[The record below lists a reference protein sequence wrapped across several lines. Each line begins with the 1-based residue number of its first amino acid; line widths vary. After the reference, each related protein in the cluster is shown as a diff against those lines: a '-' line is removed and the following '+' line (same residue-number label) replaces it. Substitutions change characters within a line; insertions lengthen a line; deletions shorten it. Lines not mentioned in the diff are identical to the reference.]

1 MFKLQRL
8 ELTGFKSFAD
18 YTEIVFTDSG
28 ITAIVGPNGC
38 GKCVSGDTL
47 ITLADGSEVK
57 IRDLVESALEKSFVR
72 EKYTDGLA
80 AIENP
85 DNIEILSMNPATL
98 KLEPRRVSAFIKR
111 ETTAKLLRIKTKSG
125 REIEATP
132 YHPLFTIDGGR
143 VRALRADEIKEKIK
157 IAVPRLLPT
166 QRKDVL
172 FSKENY
178 LGLFETDDKIYI
190 PFDENLKNWTDDFQK
205 RSGNFTDWSKISG
218 VPLSAIKGLR
228 DKQAINISHLNK
240 LSNFRSEEVPF
251 DSRIASNK
259 GKDINVPKSFT
270 PELAKFLGLLIA
282 EGRNTNDNS
291 VWFVNSDRAVNRE
304 YGRLAKKLFGVGM
317 LRKQYKENA
326 TDNIIF
332 SKPLTLVL
340 EKLFDFKIN
349 SNSFEKQIP
358 PQILLTEDSIKWA
371 FLSGLF
377 EGDAYIC
384 ARPQKSNGKNLN
396 YIEYITASETLARQV
411 VSLLLQLGINAYL
424 RPKEKYASNTENK
437 IKRNYYA
444 VLIYGSKNLKTT
456 ADNLNFS
463 GKKKIQIEKLRNLK
477 VSDNPNNDLI
487 PGATDLVREAVKLA
501 KVKVKPNRKEFPK
514 IAAYTGKVCEASR
527 NGLNE
532 VIEQIQF
539 LSDDAKPAENVLEQ
553 INILANSDIYW
564 DEVVSVEEIEPTDEW
579 VYDLSID
586 ETHNFV
592 AGNIIVHNSNVSDA
606 FSWVL
611 GEQKAKSLRGEEMK
625 DVIFQGTGKRSASG
639 MAEVILHLVRDE
651 TEFDIEESEL
661 EDIDE
666 SLSAIDEN
674 AVEIEEVSEEEG
686 EAETNELSTQHSAL
700 GTNDNGFHSE
710 EVVEVEK
717 AQAAQVG
724 SVQTVQ
730 VKKVKRHWRPRSV
743 ALDFMPGEA
752 VSVGRRLYLSGE
764 SEYILNG
771 KSCRLRDIQDL
782 FAGTGLSGA
791 HYALIE
797 QGRIGQIL
805 SAKPADR
812 RGLIEEAAGISKFRT
827 RQRAAEA
834 RLESAKTNL
843 GRITDIVSEIEKRA
857 NSLRRQAAKTRRYKI
872 LREELRVL
880 LKNVYAAEGKH
891 LSNALDEIETKLD
904 EATKLERKLFAEV
917 SEKEDE
923 FRRATAEA
931 RALEENLSDIRARHA
946 ENLLE
951 RDRASREQRYQE
963 EQIQNIKQ
971 RSAVLQGEIEATKER
986 VKEIKSEIERLSKE
1000 EKSERDSAGKAG
1012 IALSDAEKKYQAK
1025 LADVNETDAELET
1038 VRGELL
1044 QHTAAVERFAEI
1056 ERQLENTVERLQERA
1071 EGLRREGVRAEE
1083 TYNEHKK
1090 ESEDLEKSLSGER
1103 KKIEKFHAEKQTILQ
1118 SISEARTNLQSAET
1132 NSKLVREEFSAKKH
1146 RLETLREL
1154 DEKRAVFAPSV
1165 QKLFAEQKRIGVK
1178 FNGTLADHF
1187 TVEEKAE
1194 KAVENLFGA
1203 YLQAV
1208 IVETEKDALKTIEF
1222 LNQNKFGRV
1231 AILVFNAKAQS
1242 GKDAKVNKKGKESVM
1257 NLLGVS
1263 SDLANMLA
1271 EIFPREMSAEFVEN
1285 FKKSKIKPNENFVSS
1300 DGDLNFGGKL
1310 FVGGKAHTNE
1320 KNFSLLAFKREL
1332 RELDSAVQKFSKEIE
1347 RAEKESE
1354 KARKV
1359 LAEKEEKLVDL
1370 QSLIVKVERELH
1382 AQEVQ
1387 AKSLAQ
1393 EIERA
1398 MRHSKVVADENAQ
1411 IEKEIAD
1418 ITAKKKS
1425 AAENAKNAEKARKAA
1440 DEKMAKINSKL
1451 AEARRK
1457 LEDENIILNE
1467 KRTLAATSEERRRS
1481 AAGALRRV
1489 ENERAELESRLTR
1502 FEQEIKENDQKLK
1515 SLGEL
1520 SADLKTRIAS
1530 AADEQIQEQ
1539 TELKEATESLK
1550 AAREKSDKESNEL
1563 AELNKRTAEARN
1575 ERAALEIRQTETITR
1590 LQNLN
1595 ENCSRDLNLS
1605 FVELVENLEIPEDFE
1620 LESSLSEA
1628 QSLRDKLENFG
1639 AINMLALEELAEVE
1653 ERFNFLTAQRQDIID
1668 GIFAAEA
1675 ALKEIKRRSR
1685 EKFREAFKAI
1695 NENFTEFFIELFGGG
1710 RGEMTLLEAD
1720 DVLEAGIEI
1729 VAQPPGKRLQNILL
1743 LSGGEKAM
1751 TAIAL
1756 VLAIFKYR
1764 PAPFCLLDEVDAP
1777 LDDANVGRFVNKI
1790 ADMSERTQ
1798 FIVITHNKRT
1808 MEAARAL
1815 YGVTMQEAGVSK
1827 VVSVKF
1833 E

>member
-18 YTEIVFTDSG
+18 YTEVVFTDNG
-28 ITAIVGPNGC
+28 ITAVVGPNGC
-38 GKCVSGDTL
+38 GKCVSGNTL
-47 ITLADGSEVK
+47 ITLADGSEIE
-57 IRDLVESALEKSFVR
+57 IRKLVESALEKSFVR
-72 EKYTDGLA
+72 EKYTDGFA

-125 REIEATP
+125 HEIEATP
-132 YHPLFTIDGGR
+132 YHPLFTLDGGQI
-143 VRALRADEIKEKIK
+143 RALRADEIGEKIK
-157 IAVPRLLPT
+157 IAVPRNLPT
-166 QRKDVL
+166 RRKEVL
-172 FSKENY
+172 FSTENY
-178 LGLFETDDKIYI
+178 LGLFETTENIYV
-190 PFDENLKNWTDDFQK
+190 PFAENLKQWTTAFQK
-205 RSGNFTDWSKISG
+205 QSGKFTGWSEISG
-218 VPLSAIKGLR
+218 VSTNALKGLR
-228 DKQAINISHLNK
+228 DKQAINISSLNK
-240 LSNFRSEEVPF
+240 LSNHNDESVPF
-251 DSRIASNK
+251 NNRIASHK
-259 GKDINVPKSFT
+259 GKSINLPKEFT

-282 EGRNTNDNS
+282 EGKNTKDNS
-291 VWFVNSDRAVNRE
+291 VWFVNSDEAVNRE
-304 YGRLAKKLFGVGM
+304 YKNLAKKLFGVGM
-317 LRKQYKENA
+317 LRKKYKENA
-326 TDNIIF
+326 TDSIIF
-332 SKPLTLVL
+332 SKPLTILL
-340 EKLFDFKIN
+340 EKLFGFKSG

-358 PQILLTEDSIKWA
+358 PQILTAYDEVKWA

-377 EGDAYIC
+377 EGDAYVC
-384 ARPQKSNGKNLN
+384 ARPQKSNGKFLT
-396 YIEYITASETLARQV
+396 YIEYVTASETLARQTI
-411 VSLLLQLGINAYL
+411 SLLLQLGITAYL
-424 RPKEKYASNTENK
+424 RPKQKYASNTEKK

-444 VLIYGSKNLKTT
+444 VLIYGSKHLKKV
-456 ADNLNFS
+456 ADNLNFA
-463 GKKKIQIEKLRNLK
+463 GKKKIQIEKIRSRK
-477 VSDNPNNDLI
+477 IADNPNNDLI
-487 PGATDLVREAVKLA
+487 PGATELVRQAVKLA
-501 KVKVKPNRKEFPK
+501 KVKIKPNRKNFPK

-527 NGLNE
+527 NGLIE
-532 VIEQIQF
+532 VSEQIKF
-539 LSDDAKPAENVLEQ
+539 LSNDPKPAEKILEQ
-553 INILANSDIYW
+553 IDLLANSDIYW
-564 DEVVSVEEIEPTDEW
+564 DEVVSVEECEPNEEW

-611 GEQKAKSLRGEEMK
+611 GEQRAKSLRGEEMK
-625 DVIFQGTGKRSASG
+625 DVIFQGSGKRSASG

-674 AVEIEEVSEEEG
+674 AVEIEEISEEQNDSEIS
-686 EAETNELSTQHSAL
+686 ELKTQNPEL
-700 GTNDNGFHSE
+700 ITNDNAFHSE
-710 EVVEVEK
+710 NVEVET

-724 SVQTVQ
+724 SIQTIQ

-782 FAGTGLSGA
+782 FAGTGLSGG
-791 HYALIE
+791 HYAIIE

-812 RGLIEEAAGISKFRT
+812 RSLIEEAAGISKFRT
-827 RQRAAEA
+827 RQRAAES

-843 GRITDIVSEIEKRA
+843 NRITDIVSEIEKRA
-857 NSLRRQAAKTRRYKI
+857 NALRRQAAKTRRYKI
-872 LREELRVL
+872 LREELRGL
-880 LKNVYAAEGKH
+880 LKNVYAAEGQH
-891 LSNALDEIETKLD
+891 LSNALDEIETNLD
-904 EATKLERKLFAEV
+904 EAQKLERKLFAEV
-917 SEKEDE
+917 SEKENE
-923 FRRATAEA
+923 FRSATAKA
-931 RALEENLSDIRARHA
+931 RELEENLSDIRARHA

-963 EQIQNIKQ
+963 EQIENIRR
-971 RSAVLQGEIEATKER
+971 RSAVLQGEIEATSER
-986 VKEIKSEIERLSKE
+986 VKAIKTEIERLSKE
-1000 EKSERDSAGKAG
+1000 EKTERDSAGKAG
-1012 IALSDAEKKYQAK
+1012 LALNEAERKYQTK
-1025 LADVNETDAELET
+1025 LADVNENESELET

-1056 ERQLENTVERLQERA
+1056 ERQLENNIERLRERA
-1071 EGLRREGVRAEE
+1071 EGLRREGIRAEE

-1090 ESEDLEKSLSGER
+1090 EAEVLEKSLIAER
-1103 KKIEKFHAEKQTILQ
+1103 QKVEKFHAEKQAILQ
-1118 SISEARTNLQSAET
+1118 TINEARTNLQSAET
-1132 NSKLVREEFSAKKH
+1132 ASKLVREEFSGKKH

-1154 DEKRAVFAPSV
+1154 DEKRAVYAPSI

-1178 FNGTLADHF
+1178 FNGTLADHLN
-1187 TVEEKAE
+1187 VEEKAE
-1194 KAVENLFGA
+1194 KAVENLFGN

-1208 IVETEKDALKTIEF
+1208 IVETEQDALKTLEF

-1231 AILVFNAKAQS
+1231 ALLVQSAKCKVQS
-1242 GKDAKVNKKGKESVM
+1242 SKTQNSKLKIQ

-1263 SDLANMLA
+1263 DELAETLS
-1271 EIFPREMSAEFVEN
+1271 EIFPREMAAEFVDD
-1285 FKKSKIKPNENFVSS
+1285 FSKIKIKANENYV
-1300 DGDLNFGGKL
+1300 DAEGDVNFGGKL
-1310 FVGGKAHTNE
+1310 FVGGKAQTNE
-1320 KNFSLLAFKREL
+1320 KNSSLLAFKREL
-1332 RELDSAVQKFSKEIE
+1332 RELDSATQKLSKEIE
-1347 RAEKESE
+1347 KAEKETE
-1354 KARKV
+1354 KARKI

-1370 QSLIVKVERELH
+1370 QSLIVKVERDLH

-1393 EIERA
+1393 EIERTK
-1398 MRHSKVVADENAQ
+1398 RHSKVVSDENAQ
-1411 IEKEIAD
+1411 IEKEIKE
-1418 ITAKKKS
+1418 IVSKKETATV
-1425 AAENAKNAEKARKAA
+1425 NAKNAEKARKAA
-1440 DEKMAKINSKL
+1440 DEKMAKINAKL
-1451 AEARRK
+1451 ADARRK
-1457 LEDENIILNE
+1457 LEAENIVLNE
-1467 KRTLAATSEERRRS
+1467 KRTLAAMSEERRRS
-1481 AAGALRRV
+1481 AAGALRRI
-1489 ENERAELESRLTR
+1489 ENEKAELDSRLTR
-1502 FEQEIKENDQKLK
+1502 FDLEMKENDHKLK
-1515 SLGEL
+1515 NLGEL
-1520 SADLKTRIAS
+1520 SANLKTKIES
-1530 AADEQIQEQ
+1530 AQDEQLREQ
-1539 TELKEATESLK
+1539 TELNEATTALK
-1550 AAREKSDKESNEL
+1550 SAREQSDKESNEL
-1563 AELNKRTAEARN
+1563 AALNKRTAEARN

-1605 FVELVENLEIPEDFE
+1605 FVELVETFEVPEDFE
-1620 LESSLSEA
+1620 LENSLTEA
-1628 QSLRDKLENFG
+1628 NDLRNKLENFG
-1639 AINMLALEELAEVE
+1639 AINMLALEELTEVE
-1653 ERFNFLTAQRQDIID
+1653 ERFNFLTTQKQDIID

-1695 NENFTEFFIELFGGG
+1695 NENFTQFFIELFGGG
-1710 RGEMTLLEAD
+1710 RGEMTLLESD

-1777 LDDANVGRFVNKI
+1777 LDEANVGRFVNKI
-1790 ADMSERTQ
+1790 ADMSSRTQ

>member
-18 YTEIVFTDSG
+18 YTEIVFTDNG
-28 ITAIVGPNGC
+28 ITAVVGPNGC
-38 GKCVSGDTL
+38 GKCVSGNTL
-47 ITLADGSEVK
+47 ITLADGSEVE

-72 EKYTDGLA
+72 EKYTDGFA

-85 DNIEILSMNPATL
+85 DNIEVLSMNPTTL

-111 ETTAKLLRIKTKSG
+111 ETTEKLLRIKTKSG

-132 YHPLFTIDGGR
+132 YHPLFTIDGGKI
-143 VRALRADEIKEKIK
+143 RALRADEIKENIK
-157 IAVPRLLPT
+157 IAVPRRLPT
-166 QRKDVL
+166 KRTDVL

-178 LGLFETDDKIYI
+178 LGLFQTDEKIYV
-190 PFDENLKNWTDDFQK
+190 PFDEKLKQWTNDAHKQF
-205 RSGNFTDWSKISG
+205 GTFTDWSNAADIS
-218 VPLSAIKGLR
+218 VAAVKGLR
-228 DKQAINISHLNK
+228 DTQAINISNLNK
-240 LSNFRSEEVPF
+240 LSNFCAEDVPF
-251 DSRIASNK
+251 NNRIASHK
-259 GKDINVPKSFT
+259 GKDIIVPEMFT

-282 EGRNTNDNS
+282 EGRNTKDNA
-291 VWFVNSDRAVNRE
+291 VWFVNADDKVNDQ
-304 YGRLAKKLFGVGM
+304 YKHLAKKLFGVGM
-317 LRKQYKENA
+317 LRKKYKENA
-326 TDNIIF
+326 TDSIIF
-332 SKPLTLVL
+332 SKPLTLIL
-340 EKLFDFKIN
+340 EKLFGFKIN
-349 SNSFEKQIP
+349 SSSFEKQIP
-358 PQILLTEDSIKWA
+358 PQIFLARDSIKWA

-384 ARPQKSNGKNLN
+384 ARPQKSNGKFLT
-396 YIEYITASETLARQV
+396 YIEYVTASETLARQV
-411 VSLLLQLGINAYL
+411 VSLLLQLDINAYL
-424 RPKEKYASNTENK
+424 RPKQKYASNTEKK

-444 VLIYGSKNLKTT
+444 VLIYGSKNLKTV

-463 GKKKIQIEKLRNLK
+463 GQKQIQIEKLRSLK
-477 VSDNPNNDLI
+477 VTNNPNNDLI

-501 KVKVKPNRKEFPK
+501 NVKIKPNRKKFPK
-514 IAAYTGKVCEASR
+514 IAAYTGKICEASR
-527 NGLNE
+527 NGLLE
-532 VIEQIQF
+532 VIEQIRF
-539 LSDDAKPAENVLEQ
+539 ISDDPKPAEKVLEQ
-553 INILANSDIYW
+553 LNILANSDIYW

-611 GEQKAKSLRGEEMK
+611 GEQKAKTLRGEEMK
-625 DVIFQGTGKRSASG
+625 DVIFQGSGKRSASG

-651 TEFDIEESEL
+651 TEFDIGESEL

-674 AVEIEEVSEEEG
+674 AVEIDETENLEVRTENLEVRT
-686 EAETNELSTQHSAL
+686 ETN
-700 GTNDNGFHSE
+700 GNGNGFHSE
-710 EVVEVEK
+710 EVVEVET

-724 SVQTVQ
+724 SSQTIQ
-730 VKKVKRHWRPRSV
+730 VKKAKRHWRPRSV

-771 KSCRLRDIQDL
+771 KTCRLRDIQDL

-872 LREELRVL
+872 LREELRGL

-891 LSNALDEIETKLD
+891 LSNALDEIETNLD
-904 EATKLERKLFAEV
+904 EAVKLERKLFAEV
-917 SEKEDE
+917 SAKEDE
-923 FRRATAEA
+923 FRRATAKA
-931 RALEENLSDIRARHA
+931 REFEENLSDIRARHA

-963 EQIQNIKQ
+963 EQIADIKQ
-971 RSAVLQGEIEATKER
+971 RSAVLQGEIEATNER
-986 VKEIKSEIERLSKE
+986 VKAIKTEIERLSKE

-1012 IALSDAEKKYQAK
+1012 LALNDAEKKYQAK
-1025 LADVNETDAELET
+1025 LGDVNETDAELET

-1090 ESEDLEKSLSGER
+1090 EAEDLEKNLISER
-1103 KKIEKFHAEKQTILQ
+1103 KKIGKFHAEKQTILQ
-1118 SISEARTNLQSAET
+1118 SINEARTNLQSVET
-1132 NSKLVREEFSAKKH
+1132 TSKLVREEYSGKKH

-1154 DEKRAVFAPSV
+1154 DEKRAVYAPSI

-1178 FNGTLADHF
+1178 FSGTLADHL

-1208 IVETEKDALKTIEF
+1208 IVETEKDALKTLEF

-1231 AILVFNAKAQS
+1231 AVIVQSAKCIVQS
-1242 GKDAKVNKKGKESVM
+1242 SKTKTQNSKLKIQ
-1257 NLLGVS
+1257 NLLGI
-1263 SDLANMLA
+1263 SDEFAKTLS
-1271 EIFPREMSAEFVEN
+1271 EIFPREMAAEFVEN
-1285 FKKSKIKPNENFVSS
+1285 FEKVKIKTDANFVNSE
-1300 DGDLNFGGKL
+1300 GDLNFGGKL
-1310 FVGGKAHTNE
+1310 FVGGKAQTNE
-1320 KNFSLLAFKREL
+1320 KNSSLLAFKREL
-1332 RELDSAVQKFSKEIE
+1332 RELDSATAKLAKEIE
-1347 RAEKESE
+1347 KAEKETE
-1354 KARKV
+1354 RARKV

-1370 QSLIVKVERELH
+1370 QSLIVKIERDLH

-1393 EIERA
+1393 EIERTK
-1398 MRHSKVVADENAQ
+1398 RHSRVVADETKQ

-1418 ITAKKKS
+1418 ITTKKK
-1425 AAENAKNAEKARKAA
+1425 AATENAKNAEKARKAA
-1440 DEKMAKINSKL
+1440 DEKMSKINLKL
-1451 AEARRK
+1451 ADARRK
-1457 LEDENIILNE
+1457 LDAENIVLNE

-1489 ENERAELESRLTR
+1489 ENEKAELESRLAR
-1502 FEQEIKENDQKLK
+1502 FDLEIKENDQKLK
-1515 SLGEL
+1515 NLGEL
-1520 SADLKTRIAS
+1520 SANLKTKIAS
-1530 AADEQIQEQ
+1530 AADEQTREQ
-1539 TELKEATESLK
+1539 SELAEATNALK
-1550 AAREKSDKESNEL
+1550 SAREKSDKESNEL

-1595 ENCSRDLNLS
+1595 ENCSRDLNIS
-1605 FVELVENLEIPEDFE
+1605 FVELVENAEIAEDFD
-1620 LESSLSEA
+1620 LTESLAEA
-1628 QSLRDKLENFG
+1628 QNLRDKLENFG
-1639 AINMLALEELAEVE
+1639 AINMLALEELTEVE
-1653 ERFNFLTAQRQDIID
+1653 ERFDFLTTQRQDIID

-1675 ALKEIKRRSR
+1675 ALREIKRRSR

-1790 ADMSERTQ
+1790 ADMSSRTQ